1 MLLSI
6 VIPVYNSEKY
16 VRHTLQSVF
25 GQEFDRSQVEVIV
38 VNDGTKDRSMDIVR
52 EFAECESRE
61 NPGTNIKILEQ
72 ENQGLS
78 AARNTGLDA
87 ATGKYVWFVDSDD
100 WIEDGFL
107 GKVLPLLQSSDTDVL
122 LFRIREHRES
132 DGKVV
137 LERTLFSD
145 TERDTDFLELLQ
157 KKIDFTPMQLYLVRR
172 EFMAEHGLKFVCGIV
187 HEDMEFAPRMLSQA
201 KTVKAVPWF
210 HYNYLWRESGSLT
223 STPTN
228 RKKRIES
235 LLSIIDM
242 LKDARGLASG
252 ERNRKALETARFW
265 LYRKV
270 FNFMDYGEF
279 TAPENGFAARIG
291 EMKALVRSHL
301 AYRATSMMFIRRLA
315 FLVSPGCLKKR
326 NKVI

>member
-25 GQEFDRSQVEVIV
+25 GQEFDRSLVEVIV
-38 VNDGTKDRSMDIVR
+38 VNDGTKDNSMDIVR
-52 EFAECESRE
+52 EFAEREPRE
-61 NPGTNIKILEQ
+61 NPGTCIKIVEQ

-78 AARNTGLDA
+78 AARNAGLEI

-107 GKVLPLLQSSDTDVL
+107 GKVLPLLEGSSTDVL

-137 LERTLFSD
+137 LERTLLGD

-157 KKIDFTPMQLYLVRR
+157 KKIDFTPMQLYLIRR
-172 EFMAEHGLKFVCGIV
+172 EFMAEHGLKFVRGIV
-187 HEDMEFAPRMLSQA
+187 HEDMEFAPRMLSLA

-223 STPTN
+223 SSPTN
-228 RKKRIES
+228 RAKRIES

-242 LKDARGLASG
+242 LREAGNLANG
-252 ERNRKALETARFW
+252 ARNRKALETARFW

-279 TAPENGFAARIG
+279 SADGNGLAGRIG
-291 EMKALVRSHL
+291 EMKSLVRSHL
-301 AYRATSMMFIRRLA
+301 TYRATSMMFIRRLI
-315 FLVSPGCLKKR
+315 FLISPACLKKR